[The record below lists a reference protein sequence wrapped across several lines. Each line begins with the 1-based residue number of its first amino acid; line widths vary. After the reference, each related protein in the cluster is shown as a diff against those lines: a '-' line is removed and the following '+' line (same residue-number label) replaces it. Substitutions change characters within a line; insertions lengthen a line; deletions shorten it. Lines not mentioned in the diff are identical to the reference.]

1 MPTLQCL
8 QGFLLPSPS
17 LLILLMSLIYPRR
30 KLLEPLQV
38 GLHSFGRSIERF
50 AILRLLPVW
59 MVDQVVQ
66 YKTRVALEQ
75 QEGLR
80 LIAF

>member
-1 MPTLQCL
+1 MPALQRL
-8 QGFLLPSPS
+8 QGFLLPSSS
-17 LLILLMSLIYPRR
+17 LLVLLMSLIYPRR

-38 GLHSFGRSIERF
+38 GLHSSGRSIERF
-50 AILRLLPVW
+50 AVLWLLPVW
-59 MVDQVVQ
+59 VVDQMVQ

-80 LIAF
+80 LVAF